1 MVEFHLQKKW
11 LSYIINHVIEP
22 TISPMSFSK
31 ALSKRVKIT
40 KNGKIV
46 RRAMANDHF
55 RTRKNAA
62 AIQRKRRP
70 RGLNYPIRK
79 IINY

>member
-1 MVEFHLQKKW
+1 
-11 LSYIINHVIEP
+11 
-22 TISPMSFSK
+22 MSFSK

-46 RRAMANDHF
+46 RRAMAIDHF
-55 RTRKNAA
+55 RTRKNGRS
-62 AIQRKRRP
+62 IQKKRRTLS
-70 RGLNYPIRK
+70 LNYPMRK

>member
-1 MVEFHLQKKW
+1 
-11 LSYIINHVIEP
+11 
-22 TISPMSFSK
+22 MSFSK
-31 ALSKRVKIT
+31 ALAKRIKIT

-55 RTRKNAA
+55 RTRKNGTS
-62 AIQRKRRP
+62 IQKKRKTRS
-70 RGLNYPIRK
+70 LDYPIRK

>member
-1 MVEFHLQKKW
+1 
-11 LSYIINHVIEP
+11 
-22 TISPMSFSK
+22 MSFSK
-31 ALSKRVKIT
+31 ALAKRVKIT

-46 RRAMANDHF
+46 RRAMATDHF

-62 AIQRKRRP
+62 AIQRKRRTLS
-70 RGLNYPIRK
+70 LNYPMRK

>member
-1 MVEFHLQKKW
+1 
-11 LSYIINHVIEP
+11 
-22 TISPMSFSK
+22 MSFSK
-31 ALSKRVKIT
+31 ALAKRVKIT

-55 RTRKNAA
+55 RTRKNATS
-62 AIQRKRRP
+62 IQKKRRT
-70 RGLNYPIRK
+70 RSLDYPMRK